1 METSAMRA
9 WASLIVRREGFGGA
23 VLTVLGALAPLP
35 GAGATAWAE
44 EVDARG
50 DLQSPRER
58 EFEDPEVERLFR
70 EYRRLT
76 GMSEPNGTPPV
87 RSRPRSNRLKGDFWL
102 PDERRRLFGK

>member
-1 METSAMRA
+1 MRA
-9 WASLIVRREGFGGA
+9 WASLIIRREGFVGV

-70 EYRRLT
+70 EYQRLT
-76 GMSEPNGTPPV
+76 RMGEPSGTPAGQEQAAEQT
-87 RSRPRSNRLKGDFWL
+87 LK
-102 PDERRRLFGK
+102 R